1 LRKSRLIS
9 AIFYM
14 AVVSAVIFAPNCSS
28 KLEGQGQSGSK
39 DSPDSKSFNSKKML
53 GDQGGLADA
62 VPVEALRPW
71 RTDLSSYVFGNAHIE
86 ALRQV
91 DIVARVDGLLEHLA
105 VEEGDMVRQGQVLA
119 ELDKSALTLALREAS
134 AKMENTSRIYERN
147 LEMIKKELTSQEE
160 LASSKFEYET
170 AQTQRDRANLN
181 LEYATITAPFS
192 GIITKR
198 MVERGDMIRAN
209 MVLFNL
215 ADTEK
220 LRARVYVPEKEMA
233 RIAEGSQV
241 LISSEMFPGEQFS
254 GEVEMIAPVVDP
266 TTGTIKITVQVTEH
280 RNKLKPGMFCTVHI
294 HAATHQNILVISRK
308 ALIPDTESPE
318 VYVIDD
324 SSLVHRRKISLGLEK
339 GDTLEIVGGLKEND
353 QVVFIGQEN
362 LHEGMKIKVVSGE
375 QETAVTQPT
384 AAESVPPP
392 AGKKKNV
399 LERIFN

>member
-1 LRKSRLIS
+1 MRKSRLIS
-9 AIFYM
+9 VIFYM
-14 AVVSAVIFAPNCSS
+14 AVVLAVIFAPGCSS
-28 KLEGQGQSGSK
+28 KLEGQGGSK
-39 DSPDSKSFNSKKML
+39 KSPESKSYNNKKML

-105 VEEGDMVRQGQVLA
+105 VEEGDIVRPGQVLA
-119 ELDKSALTLALREAS
+119 ELDKSALTLALREAF
-134 AKMENTSRIYERN
+134 AKMENTRRIYERN

-160 LASSKFEYET
+160 LDRSKFEYET

-181 LEYATITAPFS
+181 LEFATITAPFS
-192 GIITKR
+192 GIITRR
-198 MVERGDMIRAN
+198 MVERGDLIRAN

-233 RIAEGSQV
+233 RIAEGSPV

-254 GEVEMIAPVVDP
+254 GAVEMIAPVVDP

-294 HAATHQNILVISRK
+294 HAATHQDVLVISRK
-308 ALIPDTESPE
+308 ALIPDTEAPE

-324 SSLVHRRKISLGLEK
+324 SALVHRRKISLGLEK

-375 QETAVTQPT
+375 QGAAVTPPT
-384 AAESVPPP
+384 AAEPVPPGT
-392 AGKKKNV
+392 GKKKNI